1 MRSLFSSGRKAAI
14 RLLVLSLVLL
24 LALPATVAAADDA
37 SAYISIRVY
46 DGIDPANMADIESVT
61 REGFVP
67 IISSSDGFLAYYLVF
82 TDSDGLA
89 AVNLFLTA
97 EQAAASNDAARDFV
111 AENLAPLLPNAPR
124 IVEGS
129 IDIGAVNMMQHH
141 WDDLHASVRVY
152 DGYDYSRHE
161 AAVDIV
167 EDGFL
172 PIMLDS
178 DGFYAYY
185 LMSDGDS
192 VLTAISIFDSEQS
205 ALDSNAKA
213 ADFVAENLTEYL
225 PESPDI
231 TSGRAGIAVL
241 DHEALVDEVL
251 DLPPYVSMRVYEGV
265 DPADQAEIVRR
276 TAEGFLP
283 ILRASEGFIA
293 YFLLPQDDHLA
304 AVNIFETARQAQA
317 SNVAAADFVAEQLAP
332 LLPNPPT
339 VVAGPQEIY
348 SMPALDGEVD
358 SLYGSIRIYQ
368 GQDMADQE
376 AMVALTEDQFLPI
389 LQAAEGFFGYMAMTD
404 GVSVVGALN
413 IYDTLEHALIANVS
427 AADFVAKH
435 MVDLLPEAPL
445 RIYGTLG
452 IAAIADVKDGV
463 NLIGSMSG

>member
-1 MRSLFSSGRKAAI
+1 MRRLFSNGVKVASS
-14 RLLVLSLVLL
+14 LLLLSLVLL
-24 LALPATVAAADDA
+24 LALPGVAAADEA
-37 SAYISIRVY
+37 SAFISIRVY
-46 DGIDPANMADIESVT
+46 DGIDPASMAQIESVA

-82 TDSDGLA
+82 TESDGLA

-97 EQAAASNDAARDFV
+97 EQASASNEAARDFV
-111 AENLAPLLPNAPR
+111 AENLAPLLPNPPR
-124 IVEGS
+124 IVEGTV
-129 IDIGAVNMMQHH
+129 DIGAINMMQRD
-141 WDDLHASVRVY
+141 WDDLYASVRVY
-152 DGYDYSRHE
+152 DGFNMDDRDPFVS
-161 AAVDIV
+161 AV
-167 EDGFL
+167 EGGFL
-172 PIMLDS
+172 PIMMDT
-178 DGFYAYY
+178 DGFYSY
-185 LMSDGDS
+185 LLMNNGDS
-192 VLTAISIFDSEQS
+192 AVAAVSIFDSQQS
-205 ALDSNAKA
+205 ALESNVKA
-213 ADFVAENLTEYL
+213 AEFVAENLTQYL
-225 PESPDI
+225 PAPPDI

-241 DHEALVDEVL
+241 NRDSVIDEVL

-265 DPADQAEIVRR
+265 NPDDQAEIVSR
-276 TAEGFLP
+276 TAAGFLP

-293 YFLLPQDDHLA
+293 YFLLPHGDHLA
-304 AVNIFETARQAQA
+304 AVNIFETARQAHA
-317 SNVAAADFVAEQLAP
+317 SNAAAADFVAEQLVP

-368 GQDMADQE
+368 GQDMTDLE

-404 GVSVVGALN
+404 GVGVVGALN

-435 MVDLLPEAPL
+435 MVHLLPEAPL
-445 RIYGTLG
+445 RIYGALG
-452 IAAIADVKDGV
+452 IAAIADVKDGI